1 LILIFGSPIL
11 KENPTM
17 TSFLITCCH
26 ATCAIPE
33 AQRELFKGEE
43 DRVTSPEGW
52 EPGALNLAQGLAM
65 KLSTPLVHG
74 DVTRLLIDLEQI
86 GDAQWSDIS
95 INIPEAT
102 RNRFADRH
110 NEKFHHAIDLKLEED
125 FKRYDTIIHLDI
137 HTAPIA
143 DGKVIFEFTGD
154 SSAEKFTTLAAKNMT
169 IPEIACS
176 EQAMKTASPM
186 IESILQKDVPGKI
199 GIVRITASQSF
210 FLKSQPLRWE
220 TAKKAIIQA
229 VAAAA
234 TAINTSPP
242 KNLQFDF

>member
-1 LILIFGSPIL
+1 
-11 KENPTM
+11 M

-33 AQRELFKGEE
+33 AQRELFREHE

-74 DVTRLLIDLEQI
+74 DVSRLLIDLEQI
-86 GDAQWSDIS
+86 GDAQWSEIS
-95 INIPEAT
+95 INIPEALRT
-102 RNRFADRH
+102 RLGDRL
-110 NEKFHHAIDLKLEED
+110 NEKFRHAIDVKLVED
-125 FKRYDTIIHLDI
+125 FKRYDSVIHLDI

-143 DGKVIFEFTGD
+143 DGKITFEFTGD
-154 SSAEKFTTLAAKNMT
+154 CLAERFSTIAAKSMT
-169 IPEIACS
+169 IPEIAATS
-176 EQAMKTASPM
+176 KTMKEISPM
-186 IESILQKDVPGKI
+186 LEWMLQKEVPGKI
-199 GIVRITASQSF
+199 GIVRITVSQSF

-229 VAAAA
+229 VSTAAIS
-234 TAINTSPP
+234 TNTSPP
-242 KNLQFDF
+242 TNLQFDF

>member
-1 LILIFGSPIL
+1 MILIFESQIF
-11 KENPTM
+11 EVNPTM

-33 AQRELFKGEE
+33 AQRELFKGHE

-74 DVTRLLIDLEQI
+74 DVSRLLIDLEQI

-95 INIPEAT
+95 INIPDAS
-102 RNRFADRH
+102 RMRFADRH
-110 NEKFHHAIDLKLEED
+110 NEKFHHAINLKLDED

-143 DGKVIFEFTGD
+143 DGKVTFEFVGD
-154 SSAEKFTTLAAKNMT
+154 GSAEKFTTFATKNMT
-169 IPEIACS
+169 IPEILCS
-176 EQAMKTASPM
+176 EKPMKEISPM
-186 IESILQKDVPGKI
+186 LEWMLQKDVPGKI
-199 GIVRITASQSF
+199 GIVRITVSQSF
-210 FLKSQPLRWE
+210 FLKSQPVRWE
-220 TAKKAIIQA
+220 TAKKAIIMA

-242 KNLQFDF
+242 TNLQFDF